1 MKAKKNTTI
10 IGYKGLDSEL
20 KCLNFQF
27 QIGGKYHEQ
36 GADLCHNGFH
46 FCLNPLDIFNY
57 YEPTNSRFCVV
68 NANGV
73 TSQTSRDS
81 KRVCTDIEIVR
92 EITLQEVI
100 SAGVDYIIQNTGDG
114 SVATNTGDGG
124 VATNTGD
131 WSVATNT
138 GNKSVATN
146 TGDESVAT
154 NTGDGSVATN
164 TGNKSVAT
172 NTGDE
177 SVATNTGNWSVAVN
191 TGYGGVASVSEKDGV
206 AIATGYGCKVKGAI
220 GCGIVAVERG
230 NWDGTTYPLIAIKA
244 AVVDGIK
251 IKANT
256 YYVLKN
262 NKFVEATK

>member
-100 SAGVDYIIQNTGDG
+100 SAGVDYIIQNTG
-114 SVATNTGDGG
+114 
-124 VATNTGD
+124 
-131 WSVATNT
+131 
-138 GNKSVATN
+138 
-146 TGDESVAT
+146 
-154 NTGDGSVATN
+154 
-164 TGNKSVAT
+164 NKSVAT